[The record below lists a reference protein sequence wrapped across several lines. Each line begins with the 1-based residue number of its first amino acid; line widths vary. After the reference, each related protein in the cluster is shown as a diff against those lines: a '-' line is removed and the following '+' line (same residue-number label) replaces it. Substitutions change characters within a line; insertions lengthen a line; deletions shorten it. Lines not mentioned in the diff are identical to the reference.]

1 MHNTTS
7 IRAITLFLA
16 AVVFILFQLFPKTP
30 AILDPASYNLLSYKR
45 INADGNFQ
53 ADPYRQPGYLWR
65 SKDIAETRWIP
76 YDTDTL
82 LEELPVNH
90 GDGPPKSALSRAA
103 PDLLRRLAQ
112 NFSAINPELEYLRDS
127 HIAFMCDS
135 HCVNLVDG
143 FCNFLN
149 PAGSIFIQD
158 VHLFA
163 SCNLP
168 SINFTMTNLFHYGAV
183 HRNSSWSQYVF
194 SQPGPPMFEDRLDQ
208 ILVPKL
214 NFTGPPTLIVFDS
227 AYWDSLHYA
236 ERSRFFE
243 NGEDDYPAR
252 PYGLAYSELAHHR
265 RRVSEMILSIRAH
278 FPRVPLMWKPAHL
291 RWRKDIG
298 SVDISHFNDSNRAL
312 MKLLK
317 IPVFEWASKITGE
330 YDYVD
335 GQHLTPRS
343 TPTWLAVDMSLYY
356 LHRYKKAGRVKT
368 IARYF

>member
-1 MHNTTS
+1 M
-7 IRAITLFLA
+7 R
-16 AVVFILFQLFPKTP
+16 
-30 AILDPASYNLLSYKR
+30 NL
-45 INADGNFQ
+45 I
-53 ADPYRQPGYLWR
+53 
-65 SKDIAETRWIP
+65 
-76 YDTDTL
+76 
-82 LEELPVNH
+82 
-90 GDGPPKSALSRAA
+90 
-103 PDLLRRLAQ
+103 Q
-112 NFSAINPELEYLRDS
+112 N
-127 HIAFMCDS
+127 
-135 HCVNLVDG
+135 
-143 FCNFLN
+143 
-149 PAGSIFIQD
+149 IQ
-158 VHLFA
+158 
-163 SCNLP
+163 

-183 HRNSSWSQYVF
+183 HRNSSWSQYIF

-214 NFTGPPTLIVFDS
+214 NITGPPTLIVFDS
-227 AYWDSLHYA
+227 AYWDSLYYA

-265 RRVSEMILSIRAH
+265 RRISDMITSLRAH
-278 FPRVPLMWKPAHL
+278 FPRVPLMWKPAHP

-312 MKLLK
+312 MKLLN
-317 IPVFEWASKITGE
+317 IPVFECELLEICFGFARGSSNSPDFQGASKITGE

-368 IARYF
+368 IAQYS